1 MSIRVLVVDDSA
13 LMRALIARKLDS
25 ESDIEVIA
33 SASNAAEAR
42 ALIKQLD
49 PDVVTLDIEMPGM
62 DGLSFL
68 EKIMQLRPTPV
79 IVVSGSTSAGTAAT
93 ARALQLGAVSCY
105 AKSTMQRSI
114 ADNDDG
120 ELAQLV
126 REAAGGTLHFRP
138 APCDTHA
145 TVHPAPIAPRMI
157 APELIVIGSSTGG
170 VEALHTLLAGFPAD
184 CPPTLIVQHV
194 NACFAPAIVQSLD
207 RVAAPTVMIAESDM
221 PLRPGTVLFA
231 PGNDKHLAVAPAGSH
246 GFRCVLRAGELIS
259 GHRPSVDRLFQSA
272 AETLGPRTLGILMTG
287 MGEDGARGLLAL
299 AQAGACTI
307 AQDEA
312 SCVVFGMP
320 RAAIALGAAQ
330 RVLPLGDIA
339 ARVFPPTPAA
349 GVPARHAKAVA

>member
-1 MSIRVLVVDDSA
+1 M
-13 LMRALIARKLDS
+13 
-25 ESDIEVIA
+25 
-33 SASNAAEAR
+33 
-42 ALIKQLD
+42 
-49 PDVVTLDIEMPGM
+49 
-62 DGLSFL
+62 
-68 EKIMQLRPTPV
+68 
-79 IVVSGSTSAGTAAT
+79 
-93 ARALQLGAVSCY
+93 
-105 AKSTMQRSI
+105 
-114 ADNDDG
+114 
-120 ELAQLV
+120 
-126 REAAGGTLHFRP
+126 
-138 APCDTHA
+138 
-145 TVHPAPIAPRMI
+145 
-157 APELIVIGSSTGG
+157 
-170 VEALHTLLAGFPAD
+170 EALHTLLAGFPAD

-320 RAAIALGAAQ
+320 KEAIKLGAADSVIALDKIPHAIADFQ
-330 RVLPLGDIA
+330 R
-339 ARVFPPTPAA
+339 
-349 GVPARHAKAVA
+349 KNE